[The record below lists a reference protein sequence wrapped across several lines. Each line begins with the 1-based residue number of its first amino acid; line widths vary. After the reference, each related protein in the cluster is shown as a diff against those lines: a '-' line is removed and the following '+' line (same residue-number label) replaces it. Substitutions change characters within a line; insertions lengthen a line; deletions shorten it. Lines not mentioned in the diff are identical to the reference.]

1 MSTSALS
8 SAEWFDKEYPA
19 TLPTRLQW
27 LEDRLHIDRSRI
39 LRLMGLPADHATSL
53 RQRPWKEIVRQ
64 HESLAERA
72 EHLLTHYLSFFDYD
86 VKKASA
92 FAEEFAEKVQQ
103 GQYRL
108 TDYIP
113 ALIAATTPDQQEN
126 ALLAAIQE
134 EDSRL
139 LPAFASF
146 LGSPEH
152 NGYRHKKR
160 PS

>member
-1 MSTSALS
+1 MTASALS
-8 SAEWFDKEYPA
+8 SAERFDNEYPA

-39 LRLMGLPADHATSL
+39 LRLMGLPADQVVSL
-53 RQRPWKEIVRQ
+53 RQRPWKEIARE
-64 HESLAERA
+64 HEPLAERA

-86 VKKASA
+86 VNKATA
-92 FAEEFAEKVQQ
+92 FRQEFAEKVHQ

-108 TDYIP
+108 ADDVP
-113 ALIAATTPDQQEN
+113 ALISATSTAQQED
-126 ALLAAIQE
+126 ALLAAILE

-139 LPAFASF
+139 LPALAKF
-146 LGSPEH
+146 LGSPAP
-152 NGYRHKKR
+152 NGGRSKKR